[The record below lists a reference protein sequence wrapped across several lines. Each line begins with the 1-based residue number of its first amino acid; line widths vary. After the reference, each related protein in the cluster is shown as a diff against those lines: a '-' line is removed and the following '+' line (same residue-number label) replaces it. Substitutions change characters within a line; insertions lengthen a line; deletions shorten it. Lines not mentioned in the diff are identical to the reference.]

1 MLYATSEVMTQP
13 NTQTLKEKF
22 EEIFATCTAE
32 DLAQGKR
39 PIIEKLLAAVV
50 SYNAQCV
57 GEREIKDRN
66 DDLDLL
72 TYKDIRNDMRSE
84 IAEKQKT
91 LLGRDK

>member
-1 MLYATSEVMTQP
+1 MTQP
-13 NTQTLKEKF
+13 NTQTLTLKEQITKTLSKVS
-22 EEIFATCTAE
+22 ALNASP
-32 DLAQGKR
+32 LAKEGLVN
-39 PIIEKLLAAVV
+39 ELLNAVV